1 MQTGHVDSAADYY
14 AEAGNIRTG
23 ARTVKNLLTGTEGAR
38 DNYKFAFSYGE
49 EGESWESPRHRH
61 LFEQVRH
68 VIDGEYVIARN
79 KVLPAGWVGY
89 FPESAYYGPQ
99 VKSPSLKM
107 VTLQFG
113 GPSGLGFY
121 SVAQRR
127 EAMKSL
133 REKGTFS
140 DGIYHRAGDD
150 GGPRNEDAGEAVW
163 REVFGDVVYP
173 GPRYDGIVLIDPST
187 FAWMKDESS
196 PGVWCKQ
203 LGTFSEREIKIA
215 LIRLDAGARLVLGA
229 APSAEVMFLKHGA
242 VSSGGQ
248 AHGPLTAFGSAAGDQ
263 PDTLVA
269 AEDAELLYVKLPT
282 FGAR

>member
-1 MQTGHVDSAADYY
+1 MRIEHVDRASDYY

-23 ARTVKNLLTGTEGAR
+23 ARTVKNLLTGTEGTK
-38 DNYKFAFSYGE
+38 DNYKFAFSYGS

-68 VIDGEYVIARN
+68 VIDGEYVIAKD

-99 VKSPSLKM
+99 VKRPSLKM

-127 EAMKSL
+127 EAMRSL
-133 REKGTFS
+133 RARGSFS
-140 DGIYHRAGDD
+140 NGIYNWTDE
-150 GGPRNEDAGEAVW
+150 GGARHNEDAGEAVW
-163 REVFGDVVYP
+163 SEVFGEVVYP
-173 GPRYDGIVLIDPST
+173 RPRYDGIVLIDPST
-187 FAWMKDESS
+187 FDWTKDAES
-196 PGVWCKQ
+196 PGVWRKK

-215 LIRLDAGARLVLGA
+215 LIRLEPGARLSLGREPA
-229 APSAEVMFLKHGA
+229 AEVMFLKRGA
-242 VSSGGQ
+242 ITQDGQ
-248 AHGPLTAFGSAAGDQ
+248 LHGPLTAFGTAAADQ
-263 PDTLVA
+263 PGTLTA
-269 AEDAELLYVKLPT
+269 AQDAELLYVKLPT
-282 FGAR
+282 FG

>member
-1 MQTGHVDSAADYY
+1 MKIGHVDDATDYY

-23 ARTVKNLLTGTEGAR
+23 ARTVKNLLTGTEGAK
-38 DNYKFAFSYGE
+38 DNYKFAFSYGQ

-99 VKSPSLKM
+99 VKRSSLKM
-107 VTLQFG
+107 VTLQYG

-127 EAMKSL
+127 EAMKAL
-133 REKGTFS
+133 RAKGAFS
-140 DGIYHRAGDD
+140 NGVYHRSGDD
-150 GGPRNEDAGEAVW
+150 GTPRNEDAGEAVW

-173 GPRYDGIVLIDPST
+173 QPRYDSIVLIDPST
-187 FAWMKDESS
+187 FAWGKDDSS
-196 PGVWCKQ
+196 PGVWRKP
-203 LGTFSEREIKIA
+203 LGTFSERDIKIA
-215 LIRLDAGARLVLGA
+215 LIRLDAGARLSLGTE
-229 APSAEVMFLKHGA
+229 PSAEVMFLKHGQ
-242 VSSGGQ
+242 VSHDGQ
-248 AHGPLTAFGSAAGDQ
+248 GHGPLSAFGTAAADQ
-263 PDTLVA
+263 PGALA
-269 AEDAELLYVKLPT
+269 ATEDAELLYVKLPT
-282 FGAR
+282 FGGR

>member
-1 MQTGHVDSAADYY
+1 MRIGHVDQATDYY

-23 ARTVKNLLTGTEGAR
+23 ARTVKNLLTGAEGAK
-38 DNYKFAFSYGE
+38 DNYKFAFSYGA

-121 SVAQRR
+121 SAAQRR
-127 EAMKSL
+127 DAMVSL
-133 REKGTFS
+133 RARGRF
-140 DGIYHRAGDD
+140 DNGIYSWTAE
-150 GGPRNEDAGEAVW
+150 GGTAHNEDAGEAVW
-163 REVFGDVVYP
+163 REVFGEVAYP
-173 GPRYDGIVLIDPST
+173 RPRYDGIVLIDPSN
-187 FAWMKDESS
+187 FAWVKDAAA
-196 PGVWCKQ
+196 PGVWRKK

-215 LIRLDAGARLVLGA
+215 LIRLDSGARLSLGSEPA
-229 APSAEVMFLKHGA
+229 AEVMFLKHGA
-242 VSSGGQ
+242 VTHDGRV
-248 AHGPLTAFGSAAGDQ
+248 HGPLTAFGTTAAEQ
-263 PDTLVA
+263 PGSLTA
-269 AEDAELLYVKLPT
+269 SEDAELLYVKLPT
-282 FGAR
+282 F

>member
-1 MQTGHVDSAADYY
+1 MRIGHADQAADYY

-23 ARTVKNLLTGTEGAR
+23 ARTVKNLLTGVEGAR

-68 VIDGEYVIARN
+68 VIDGEYVIAKN

-99 VKSPSLKM
+99 VKRPSLKM

-127 EAMKSL
+127 DAMRSL
-133 REKGTFS
+133 KERGSFS
-140 DGIYHRAGDD
+140 NGIYSWTGED
-150 GGPRNEDAGEAVW
+150 GTRHNEDAGEAVW
-163 REVFGDVVYP
+163 GEVFGDVVYP
-173 GPRYDGIVLIDPST
+173 EPRYDGIVLIDPSN
-187 FAWMKDESS
+187 FDWIKDESS
-196 PGVWCKQ
+196 PAVWRKQ

-215 LIRLDAGARLVLGA
+215 LIRLDSGARLSLGTE
-229 APSAEVMFLKHGA
+229 PSAEVMFLKHGT
-242 VSSGGQ
+242 VSHDGQ
-248 AHGPLTAFGSAAGDQ
+248 AHGPLTAFGSAASEPPG
-263 PDTLVA
+263 TLTA
-269 AEDAELLYVKLPT
+269 AEDAELLYVKMPT
-282 FGAR
+282 FGSR